1 MCQNC
6 PQTRCVDKSTDCTT
20 TLTTTTNTNW
30 LENDFV
36 TFQASNAVSEVTTNV
51 QNDFVTFQASNAVSE
66 VTKNVQNDFVTR
78 QALIILCQT
87 LQPIIKMTL

>member
-30 LENDFV
+30 LENHFV
-36 TFQASNAVSEVTTNV
+36 TFQASNAV
-51 QNDFVTFQASNAVSE
+51 
-66 VTKNVQNDFVTR
+66 
-78 QALIILCQT
+78 QT
-87 LQPIIKMTL
+87 LQQMFQKDFTVYKNDFNIVIRVTIATL

>member
-30 LENDFV
+30 LENHFV

-51 QNDFVTFQASNAVSE
+51 QNDFVSFQASSAVSE
-66 VTKNVQNDFVTR
+66 VTYNKR
-78 QALIILCQT
+78 SKWLCN
-87 LQPIIKMTL
+87 LPS

>member
-30 LENDFV
+30 LENHFV
-36 TFQASNAVSEVTTNV
+36 TFL
-51 QNDFVTFQASNAVSE
+51 ASNAVSE